1 MQVEVTSKG
10 LERRLTVALPAEQYD
25 KEIVNRLKSL
35 SQRVRVDGFRAGK
48 VPLKVVEQR
57 WGSSVRQEV
66 RDELANSSFYEAI
79 NKEKLRPA
87 GMPHFEFQA
96 EEPGNGLK
104 YTAVFEVYPEF
115 EIQMPAEFKIEKP
128 SASIND
134 ADIDKMVETLRKQR
148 QTWETVSRGAQEGDR
163 VVMDF
168 TGTLDGKEFPG
179 NSAKEYAVV
188 LGSGTLLGEFDS
200 NLLGLKA
207 GDEKGFDI
215 QFPKDYHAQ
224 DLAGKQVHFDV
235 KIHEVS
241 GGKLP
246 DLDEEFFK
254 SYGVKEG
261 GAEAFRAEIKATML
275 RELDQAVKQRVKVQ
289 VMTALMA
296 ANPIEVPKVLI
307 DEEIARIN
315 KEQADSFGP
324 SNRGGEEPGESLE
337 ERAQQRVALGLIL
350 AEIIKKNQFK
360 ADPEKVRSTVNALAA
375 AYESPDE
382 VVAWYYARRERLGNV
397 EALVLEDQAAE
408 WLTTQAEVQDKP
420 MSFEELVNSRR
431 ANA

>member
-10 LERRLTVALPAEQYD
+10 LERRVTVALPAEQYD

-57 WGSSVRQEV
+57 WGGSVRQEV

-96 EEPGNGLK
+96 EEPGAGLK
-104 YTAVFEVYPEF
+104 YTAVFEVYPEI
-115 EIQMPAEFKIEKP
+115 EIQMPAEFKVEKP
-128 SASIND
+128 SASIGD

-188 LGSGTLLGEFDS
+188 VGSGALLGEFDS
-200 NLLGLKA
+200 NLIGLKA
-207 GDEKGFDI
+207 SDEKGFDI

-224 DLAGKQVHFDV
+224 DLAGKLVHFDV
-235 KIHEVS
+235 KIHAVAE
-241 GGKLP
+241 GKLP
-246 DLDEEFFK
+246 DLNEEFFK
-254 SYGVKEG
+254 SYGVKDG
-261 GAEAFRAEIKATML
+261 GMEAFRAEIKTTMQ
-275 RELDQAVKQRVKVQ
+275 RELDQAIKERVKVQ

-307 DEEIARIN
+307 DEEIVRI
-315 KEQADSFGP
+315 KEQADGLGP
-324 SNRGGEEPGESLE
+324 SARSDEVTGKALE
-337 ERAQQRVALGLIL
+337 ERARQRVALGLIL

-360 ADPEKVRSTVNALAA
+360 ADPEKVRAAINALAA
-375 AYESPDE
+375 SYESPEE
-382 VVAWYYARRERLGNV
+382 VVAWYYARKERLGNV

-408 WLTTQAEVQDKP
+408 WLTAQAEVEDKP
-420 MSFEELVNSRR
+420 ASFDELVNSRR
-431 ANA
+431 SSNA

>member
-1 MQVEVTSKG
+1 MQVEVTSNG

-25 KEIVNRLKSL
+25 KEIVKRLKSL

-57 WGSSVRQEV
+57 WGGSVRQEV

-96 EEPGNGLK
+96 EESGTGLK
-104 YTAVFEVYPEF
+104 YTAVFEVYPEI

-188 LGSGTLLGEFDS
+188 VGSGALLGEFDS
-200 NLLGLKA
+200 NLIGLKA

-215 QFPKDYHAQ
+215 EFPKDYHAQ

-235 KIHEVS
+235 KIHDVAE
-241 GGKLP
+241 GKQP
-246 DLDEEFFK
+246 DLNEDFFK

-261 GAEAFRAEIKATML
+261 GVEAFRAEIKATMQ
-275 RELDQAVKQRVKVQ
+275 RELDQAIKGRVKMQ
-289 VMTALMA
+289 VMAALME

-307 DEEIARIN
+307 DEEIKRI
-315 KEQADSFGP
+315 KEQGDSDP
-324 SNRGGEEPGESLE
+324 SNRGVEASGEALE
-337 ERAQQRVALGLIL
+337 EQARQRVALGLII
-350 AEIIKKNQFK
+350 AEIIKKNKFK
-360 ADPEKVRSTVNALAA
+360 ADPEKVRSAVNALAA
-375 AYESPDE
+375 SYESPDE

-408 WLTTQAEVQDKP
+408 WLATQAEVQDKP

-431 ANA
+431 TSA

>member
-25 KEIVNRLKSL
+25 NEIVNRLKSL

-57 WGSSVRQEV
+57 WGGSVRQEV

-96 EEPGNGLK
+96 EEPGAGLK
-104 YTAVFEVYPEF
+104 YTAVFEVYPDF

-128 SASIND
+128 SASISD

-148 QTWETVSRGAQEGDR
+148 QTWEPASRGAQEGDR

-224 DLAGKQVHFDV
+224 DLAGKRVHFDV
-235 KIHEVS
+235 KIHDVAE
-241 GGKLP
+241 GKLP
-246 DLDEEFFK
+246 DLNEEFFK

-261 GAEAFRAEIKATML
+261 GEEAFRAEIKATMQ
-275 RELDQAVKQRVKVQ
+275 REMDQAIKQRVKVQ

-307 DEEIARIN
+307 DEEIARI
-315 KEQADSFGP
+315 KEQGDKLGP
-324 SNRGGEEPGESLE
+324 SGSGVEEPGEALE
-337 ERAQQRVALGLIL
+337 ERARERVALGLIL
-350 AEIIKKNQFK
+350 SEVIKKNQFK
-360 ADPEKVRSTVNALAA
+360 ADPEKVRSAVNALAA
-375 AYESPDE
+375 SYESPDE

-431 ANA
+431 TSA

>member
-1 MQVEVTSKG
+1 MQVEVTSNG

-57 WGSSVRQEV
+57 WGGSVRQEV

-96 EEPGNGLK
+96 EEPGAGLK
-104 YTAVFEVYPEF
+104 YTAVFEVYPEI

-128 SASIND
+128 SASISD
-134 ADIDKMVETLRKQR
+134 ADIDKMVESLRKQR
-148 QTWETVSRGAQEGDR
+148 QTWEAVSRGAQEGDR

-179 NSAKEYAVV
+179 NSAKDYAVV
-188 LGSGTLLGEFDS
+188 VGSGTLLGEFDS

-215 QFPKDYHAQ
+215 QFPRDYHAQ
-224 DLAGKQVHFDV
+224 DLAAKLVHFDV
-235 KIHEVS
+235 KIHGVAE
-241 GGKLP
+241 GKLP
-246 DLDEEFFK
+246 DLNEEFFK

-261 GAEAFRAEIKATML
+261 GTEAFRAEIKATMQ
-275 RELDQAVKQRVKVQ
+275 REMDQAIKERIKVQ
-289 VMTALMA
+289 VMAALMA
-296 ANPIEVPKVLI
+296 ANPIEVPKVLV
-307 DEEIARIN
+307 DEEVVRIN
-315 KEQADSFGP
+315 EQGDNLGP
-324 SNRGGEEPGESLE
+324 SGRSVEETGEALE
-337 ERAQQRVALGLIL
+337 ERARQRVALGLIL

-360 ADPEKVRSTVNALAA
+360 ADPEKVRAAVNALAA
-375 AYESPDE
+375 SYESPDE
-382 VVAWYYARRERLGNV
+382 VVAWYYARKERLGNV

-408 WLTTQAEVQDKP
+408 WLTTQAEVRDKP
-420 MSFEELVNSRR
+420 TSFEDLVNSRR
-431 ANA
+431 TNA

>member
-57 WGSSVRQEV
+57 WGGSVRQEV
-66 RDELANSSFYEAI
+66 REELANSSFYEAI
-79 NKEKLRPA
+79 SKEKLRPV

-96 EEPGNGLK
+96 EEPGAGLK

-115 EIQMPAEFKIEKP
+115 EIQMPTEFKVEKP
-128 SASIND
+128 SASISD
-134 ADIDKMVETLRKQR
+134 ADIDKMVENLRKQR

-224 DLAGKQVHFDV
+224 DLAGKLVHFDV
-235 KIHEVS
+235 KVHDVAE
-241 GGKLP
+241 GKLP
-246 DLDEEFFK
+246 DLNEAFFK

-261 GAEAFRAEIKATML
+261 GMEAFRAEIKATMQ
-275 RELDQAVKQRVKVQ
+275 RELDQAIKERVKVQ

-296 ANPIEVPKVLI
+296 ANPIEVPKALI
-307 DEEIARIN
+307 DEEIVRI
-315 KEQADSFGP
+315 KEQGDNLGP
-324 SNRGGEEPGESLE
+324 SAGGVEQTGEALE
-337 ERAQQRVALGLIL
+337 ERARQRVALGLIL

-360 ADPEKVRSTVNALAA
+360 ADPEKVRVAVNALAA
-375 AYESPDE
+375 SYESPDE
-382 VVAWYYARRERLGNV
+382 VVAWYYARKERLGNV

-420 MSFEELVNSRR
+420 ASFEELVNSRR
-431 ANA
+431 TNA

>member
-57 WGSSVRQEV
+57 WGGSVRQEV
-66 RDELANSSFYEAI
+66 REELANSSFYEAI
-79 NKEKLRPA
+79 SKEKLRPV

-96 EEPGNGLK
+96 EEPGAGLK
-104 YTAVFEVYPEF
+104 YTVVFEVYPEF
-115 EIQMPAEFKIEKP
+115 EIQMPTEFKVEKP
-128 SASIND
+128 SASISD
-134 ADIDKMVETLRKQR
+134 ADIDKMVENLRKQR

-224 DLAGKQVHFDV
+224 DLAGKLVHFDV
-235 KIHEVS
+235 KIHGVAE
-241 GGKLP
+241 GKLP

-261 GAEAFRAEIKATML
+261 GMEAFRAEIKATMQ
-275 RELDQAVKQRVKVQ
+275 RELDQAIKERVKVQ

-296 ANPIEVPKVLI
+296 ANPIEVPKALI
-307 DEEIARIN
+307 DEEIVRI
-315 KEQADSFGP
+315 KEQGDNLGP
-324 SNRGGEEPGESLE
+324 SAGGVEQTGEALE
-337 ERAQQRVALGLIL
+337 ERARQRVALGLIL

-360 ADPEKVRSTVNALAA
+360 ADPEKVRVAVNALAA
-375 AYESPDE
+375 SYESPDE
-382 VVAWYYARRERLGNV
+382 VVAWYYARKERLGNV

-420 MSFEELVNSRR
+420 ASFEELVNSRR
-431 ANA
+431 TNA

>member
-1 MQVEVTSKG
+1 MQVEVTSNG

-25 KEIVNRLKSL
+25 KEIVKRLKSL

-57 WGSSVRQEV
+57 WGGSVRQEV

-96 EEPGNGLK
+96 EESGTGLK
-104 YTAVFEVYPEF
+104 YTAVFEVYPEI

-188 LGSGTLLGEFDS
+188 VGSGALLGEFDS
-200 NLLGLKA
+200 NLIGLKA

-215 QFPKDYHAQ
+215 EFPKDYHAQ

-235 KIHEVS
+235 KIHDVAE
-241 GGKLP
+241 GKQP
-246 DLDEEFFK
+246 DLNEDFFK

-261 GAEAFRAEIKATML
+261 GVEAFRAEIKATMQ
-275 RELDQAVKQRVKVQ
+275 RELDQAIKGRVKMQ
-289 VMTALMA
+289 VMAALME

-307 DEEIARIN
+307 DEEIKRI
-315 KEQADSFGP
+315 KEQGDSDP
-324 SNRGGEEPGESLE
+324 SNRGVEASGEALE
-337 ERAQQRVALGLIL
+337 EQARQRVALGLII

-360 ADPEKVRSTVNALAA
+360 ADPEKVRSAVNALAA
-375 AYESPDE
+375 SYESPDE

-408 WLTTQAEVQDKP
+408 WLATQAEVQDKP

-431 ANA
+431 TSA

>member
-57 WGSSVRQEV
+57 WGGSVRQEV

-96 EEPGNGLK
+96 EEPGAGLK
-104 YTAVFEVYPEF
+104 YTAVFEVYPEI
-115 EIQMPAEFKIEKP
+115 EIQMPAEFKIDKP
-128 SASIND
+128 SASIGD

-179 NSAKEYAVV
+179 NSAKGYAVV
-188 LGSGTLLGEFDS
+188 VGSGALLGEFDA
-200 NLLGLKA
+200 NLIGLKA
-207 GDEKGFDI
+207 GDDKGFDI

-224 DLAGKQVHFDV
+224 DLAGKLVHFDV
-235 KIHEVS
+235 KIHDVAE
-241 GGKLP
+241 GKLP
-246 DLDEEFFK
+246 DLNEEFFK
-254 SYGVKEG
+254 SYGVKDG
-261 GAEAFRAEIKATML
+261 GVEAFRAEIKATMQ
-275 RELDQAVKQRVKVQ
+275 REMDQAIKERVKVQ
-289 VMTALMA
+289 VMAALME

-307 DEEIARIN
+307 DEEIKRI
-315 KEQADSFGP
+315 KEQGDNLDP
-324 SNRGGEEPGESLE
+324 SNRGAEASGEVLE
-337 ERAQQRVALGLIL
+337 ERARQRVALGLII

-360 ADPEKVRSTVNALAA
+360 ADPEKVRSAVNALAA
-375 AYESPDE
+375 SYESPDE

-420 MSFEELVNSRR
+420 MSFDELVNSRR
-431 ANA
+431 TSA

>member
-1 MQVEVTSKG
+1 MQVEVTSNG

-57 WGSSVRQEV
+57 WGGSVRQEV

-96 EEPGNGLK
+96 EEPGAGLK
-104 YTAVFEVYPEF
+104 YTAVFEVYPEI

-128 SASIND
+128 SASISD

-179 NSAKEYAVV
+179 NSAKDYAVV

-200 NLLGLKA
+200 NLLGLKT

-215 QFPKDYHAQ
+215 QFPKDYHTQ
-224 DLAGKQVHFDV
+224 DLAGKLVHFDV
-235 KIHEVS
+235 KIHGVAE
-241 GGKLP
+241 GKLP
-246 DLDEEFFK
+246 DLNEEFFK

-261 GAEAFRAEIKATML
+261 GMAAFRAEVKATMQ
-275 RELDQAVKQRVKVQ
+275 REMDQAIKERVKVQ

-307 DEEIARIN
+307 DEEIARI
-315 KEQADSFGP
+315 KEQGDNLGP
-324 SNRGGEEPGESLE
+324 SGPRVEETGEALE
-337 ERAQQRVALGLIL
+337 ERARQRVALGLIL

-360 ADPEKVRSTVNALAA
+360 ADPEKVRAAVNALAA
-375 AYESPDE
+375 SYESPEE
-382 VVAWYYARRERLGNV
+382 VVAWYYARKDRLGNV

-408 WLTTQAEVQDKP
+408 WLTIQAEVQDKP
-420 MSFEELVNSRR
+420 MSFEDLVNSRR
-431 ANA
+431 TNA

>member
-1 MQVEVTSKG
+1 MQVEVTSNG

-57 WGSSVRQEV
+57 WGGSVRQEV

-96 EEPGNGLK
+96 EEPGAGLK
-104 YTAVFEVYPEF
+104 YTAVFEVYPEI

-128 SASIND
+128 SASISD
-134 ADIDKMVETLRKQR
+134 ADIDKMVESLRKQR
-148 QTWETVSRGAQEGDR
+148 QTWEAVSRGAQEGDR

-179 NSAKEYAVV
+179 NSAKDYAVV
-188 LGSGTLLGEFDS
+188 VGSGTLLGEFDS

-215 QFPKDYHAQ
+215 QFPRDYHAQ
-224 DLAGKQVHFDV
+224 DLAAKLVHFDV
-235 KIHEVS
+235 KIHGVAE
-241 GGKLP
+241 GKLP
-246 DLDEEFFK
+246 DLNEEFFK

-261 GAEAFRAEIKATML
+261 GTEAFRAEIKATMQ
-275 RELDQAVKQRVKVQ
+275 REMDQAIKERIKVQ
-289 VMTALMA
+289 VMAALMA
-296 ANPIEVPKVLI
+296 ANPIEVPKVLV
-307 DEEIARIN
+307 DEEVVRI
-315 KEQADSFGP
+315 KEQGDNLGP
-324 SNRGGEEPGESLE
+324 SGRSVEETGEALE
-337 ERAQQRVALGLIL
+337 ERARQRVALGLIL

-360 ADPEKVRSTVNALAA
+360 ADPEKVRAAVNALAA
-375 AYESPDE
+375 SYESPDE
-382 VVAWYYARRERLGNV
+382 VVAWYYARKERLGNV

-408 WLTTQAEVQDKP
+408 WLTTQAEVRDKP
-420 MSFEELVNSRR
+420 TSFEDLVNSRR
-431 ANA
+431 TNA